1 MAISNKL
8 IIGIGA
14 AVVAFFIGK
23 KILDK
28 KQTVDALNV
37 NVTGIDFNK
46 KNKTLQILMRIING
60 GNSSIFIQSIVGD
73 IKFSGNSIASI
84 DYRQP
89 LTILQ
94 NDTAI
99 ISIAV
104 KPNAA
109 FLMALL
115 AIVVGKPV
123 NGLLEINGNINS
135 EGLLFPFIYSQKINW
150 QKSNKKILKD
160 GFKK

>member
-1 MAISNKL
+1 MAISNKI

-60 GNSSIFIQSIVGD
+60 GNSSISIQSIVGD
-73 IKFSGNSIASI
+73 VKFKGDSIASI

-89 LTILQ
+89 LTINK
-94 NDTAI
+94 NDTAT

-104 KPNAA
+104 KPNAV
-109 FLMALL
+109 FLTTLIS
-115 AIVVGKPV
+115 IVVGKPI
-123 NGLLEINGNINS
+123 NGLVEINGNINS

-150 QKSNKKILKD
+150 TKKPSELIKD
-160 GFKK
+160 AFKK